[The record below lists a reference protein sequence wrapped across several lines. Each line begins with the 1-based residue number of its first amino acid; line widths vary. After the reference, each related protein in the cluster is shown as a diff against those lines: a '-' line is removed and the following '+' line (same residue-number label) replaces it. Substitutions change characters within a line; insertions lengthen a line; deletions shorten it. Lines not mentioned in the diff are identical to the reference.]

1 MGLKDL
7 YNELSEDSKANL
19 GKGSSK
25 INTAGCKLVTI
36 ESMMVIDD
44 SRVKV
49 DFKNAAG
56 QTVDLTAFLTSKD
69 PSKQEAVVA
78 RVMNMLAQMCTAA
91 GMELKSVLAKSVN
104 GSVEYKSGSVPTEEY
119 PTIKGKKL
127 YITTYTEVEADQKDI
142 KKTWDRQVVDSF
154 KFFDT
159 KKRNGLEISS
169 EADEGVTME
178 DADAEAKGR
187 VEASWKSK
195 NNAAVQARVATLLG
209 GKTTNTAAGSTADID
224 DSDI

>member
-1 MGLKDL
+1 MSLKSL
-7 YNELSEDSKANL
+7 YEEMSEEQKSGL

-25 INTAGCKLVTI
+25 ISQAGTHQVTI
-36 ESMMVIDD
+36 KSMMVIDD

-49 DFKNAAG
+49 EFKNGAG
-56 QTVDLTAFLTSKD
+56 QTVDLVGFLTSKD

-91 GMELKSVLAKSVN
+91 GTELKSVLAKSTV
-104 GSVEYKSGSVPTEEY
+104 GSVDYKSGSVPTEEY

-127 YITTYTEVEADQKDI
+127 YITTYTEVEADAKDA
-142 KKTWDRQVVDSF
+142 KKTWDRQVVDTF

-169 EADEGVTME
+169 EADEGTTME
-178 DADAEAKGR
+178 DADAEAKLR
-187 VEASWKSK
+187 VEAAYKSRS
-195 NNAAVQARVATLLG
+195 NPAVQARVAVLLG
-209 GKTTNTAAGSTADID
+209 KGTNTAAGDTTDIPD
-224 DSDI
+224 EDI